1 MGDRRGAGLPA
12 CRRLICPRRLRAVQE
27 AIGRRQP
34 HATCEHPED
43 SPSFSAAA
51 QYLCRVSPTCWMS
64 TVGIAE
70 ASFKIA
76 LLSEGM
82 PGGVGHEPGVLAP
95 IVGSQRKPGRQRP
108 GRRGPDMRH
117 TAAVRHTAP
126 ARGPGGAAT
135 AGQ

>member
-1 MGDRRGAGLPA
+1 MGDRRDAGLPA
-12 CRRLICPRRLRAVQE
+12 CRRLICPADCVRSRRLLGGGSRTPPAK
-27 AIGRRQP
+27 
-34 HATCEHPED
+34 HPED

-64 TVGIAE
+64 TVGIAK

-76 LLSEGM
+76 LPSEGM
-82 PGGVGHEPGVLAP
+82 HGGVGHEPGVFAP

-117 TAAVRHTAP
+117 TVAVRHTAP
-126 ARGPGGAAT
+126 ARPPRGAAT